1 MLYWRVV
8 QYWVQHC
15 SANQRK
21 LTQVDRKW
29 TLDMREI
36 YGLLRLAWTCKGK
49 VRTDG
54 PQSIEGLW
62 RDKMTADRS
71 GLSVFNSNFIIGQL
85 WNSLAFKVELL
96 VKISLYVTSF
106 SPVNIW
112 VTIPYHFAALVHLF
126 LQNFLQSCFLVLSL
140 GRMQNEFPRPVETG
154 KTRRAFLSTKTFP
167 SK

>member
-1 MLYWRVV
+1 MQMLYWRVV
-8 QYWVQHC
+8 QHWVQHR

-96 VKISLYVTSF
+96 VKYPCTSHPSVQWIF
-106 SPVNIW
+106 ESQYLI
-112 VTIPYHFAALVHLF
+112 I
-126 LQNFLQSCFLVLSL
+126 LQL
-140 GRMQNEFPRPVETG
+140 
-154 KTRRAFLSTKTFP
+154 LSTYSYRIFYNPVSWFFLWVECKMN
-167 SK
+167 SRDL